1 MWRYVILNATVP
13 DLPVPLFLPF
23 ILSESRFIDRI
34 TNCDM
39 WILTTTVTFLRQLIR
54 ALSNSLDLLCA
65 VSVTVELLGTE
76 YFAVPSRSADQ
87 FRVLRITNIRV
98 FKTAHR

>member
-13 DLPVPLFLPF
+13 DLPIPLFLPF

-34 TNCDM
+34 ANCDM
-39 WILTTTVTFLRQLIR
+39 WVLTTALTYLRQLIN

-65 VSVTVELLGTE
+65 MSVTVELLGTE
-76 YFAVPSRSADQ
+76 YFAVPSRSADK
-87 FRVLRITNIRV
+87 FRVL
-98 FKTAHR
+98 